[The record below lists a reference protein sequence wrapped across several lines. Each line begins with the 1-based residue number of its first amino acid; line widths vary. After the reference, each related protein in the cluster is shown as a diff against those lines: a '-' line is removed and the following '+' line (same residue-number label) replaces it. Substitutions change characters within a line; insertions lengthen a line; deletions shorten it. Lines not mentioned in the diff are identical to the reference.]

1 MNKLM
6 VAVVAAN
13 AEQRDQLKLQVEAT
27 GIAQAVF
34 AVESY
39 PAAPQDSL
47 LRQISDSNPEVVLV
61 DVAPEET
68 IAALRAVELIHGQMR
83 DVAVFAIGKM
93 DKPQVIVTAMR
104 AGAKEYLERPTSVAT
119 LLESL
124 ARYAS
129 AQGTRQDN
137 GTRGRVITVV
147 GAKGG
152 SGATTVAVNLAM
164 ALHGVQGHVALVDLA
179 PIGNTALHFNTK
191 PQFTL
196 SDALQNLHRLDLALL
211 EGFMTQCEGGLR
223 LLAGALRPVEP
234 PSAEQLARLLDL
246 MVKHYRYIVV
256 DASSR
261 MDAATRAVCNFSET
275 VLMVSQVDAPSIWTG
290 GQVQQYL
297 SDSCGQEKIR
307 LVLNRYRK
315 VAGLGD
321 HEIEAAAH
329 CKVLWHVP
337 NHYQAIHGS
346 IESGVPVAHL
356 DSTTDLARSFQGL
369 AHEFTGRRVGHGK
382 NKSAPRKNLLERMGW
397 VSATTT

>member
-6 VAVVAAN
+6 VAVVAAD

-61 DVAPEET
+61 DVAPDET
-68 IAALRAVELIHGQMR
+68 LAALRAVELIHGQMR
-83 DVAVFAIGKM
+83 NVAVFAIGKM

-104 AGAKEYLERPTSVAT
+104 AGAKEYLERPTSVAH

-129 AQGTRQDN
+129 AQGTRQDS

-179 PIGNTALHFNTK
+179 PIGNAALHFNVK

-196 SDALQNLHRLDLALL
+196 GDALQNLHRLDLALL
-211 EGFMTQCEGGLR
+211 EGFMTQCVGGLR
-223 LLAGALRPVEP
+223 LLAGGLRPIEP

-297 SDSCGQEKIR
+297 SESCGQEKIR

-315 VAGLGD
+315 VPGLGD

-329 CKVLWHVP
+329 SKVLWHVP
-337 NHYQAIHGS
+337 NQYQAVHGS
-346 IESGVPVAHL
+346 IESGVPLAQMDL
-356 DSTTDLARSFQGL
+356 NSDLARSFQGL
-369 AHEFTGRRVGHGK
+369 AHEFTGRRVGQGK

>member
-1 MNKLM
+1 M
-6 VAVVAAN
+6 VAVVAGN
-13 AEQRDQLKLQVEAT
+13 VEQRDQLKLQVEAT
-27 GIAQAVF
+27 GIAQPVF
-34 AVESY
+34 AGVSY
-39 PAAPQDSL
+39 PAAPQDAL
-47 LRQISDSNPEVVLV
+47 LRQISESNPEVVLV
-61 DVAPEET
+61 DVAPEDT
-68 IAALRAVELIHGQMR
+68 IAALRAVELIHRQMPQ
-83 DVAVFAIGKM
+83 VALFAIGKM

-104 AGAKEYLERPTSVAT
+104 AGAKEYLERPTSVT
-119 LLESL
+119 HLLESL
-124 ARYAS
+124 ARHAS
-129 AQGTRQDN
+129 SQGLRQDS

-164 ALHGVQGHVALVDLA
+164 ALNGVQGHVALVDLA
-179 PIGNTALHFNTK
+179 PIGNAALHFNVK

-196 SDALQNLHRLDLALL
+196 VDALQNLHRLDLALL

-223 LLAGALRPVEP
+223 LLAGSLRPVEP

-321 HEIEAAAH
+321 HEIETAAH
-329 CKVLWHVP
+329 CKVMWHVP
-337 NHYQAIHGS
+337 NHYQAIHGA

-356 DSTTDLARSFQGL
+356 AANSDLARSFLGL
-369 AHEFTGRRVGHGK
+369 AHEFTGRRAGHV
-382 NKSAPRKNLLERMGW
+382 NQYSSAPRKNLLERLGL
-397 VSATTT
+397 VSAATS

>member
-27 GIAQAVF
+27 GIAQPVF
-34 AVESY
+34 AGSSY
-39 PAAPQDSL
+39 PAAPEDKV
-47 LRQISDSNPEVVLV
+47 LRQISESNPEVVLV
-61 DVAPEET
+61 DIAPEET
-68 IAALRAVELIHGQMR
+68 MAGLRALELIHGQMR
-83 DVAVFAIGKM
+83 QVAVFAIGKM
-93 DKPQVIVTAMR
+93 DRPQVIVTAMR
-104 AGAKEYLERPTSVAT
+104 AGAKEYLDRPTSVAH

-129 AQGTRQDN
+129 AQGMRQDS
-137 GTRGRVITVV
+137 GTRGKVITVV

-164 ALHGVQGHVALVDLA
+164 ALHGAQGHVALVDLA
-179 PIGNTALHFNTK
+179 PIGNAALHFSAK
-191 PQFTL
+191 PLFTL
-196 SDALQNLHRLDLALL
+196 ADALNNLHRLDLALL

-223 LLAGALRPVEP
+223 LLAGPQRPIEA

-246 MVKHYRYIVV
+246 MVKHFRYIVV

-297 SDSCGQEKIR
+297 SESCGQEKIR
-307 LVLNRYRK
+307 LVVNRYRK

-321 HEIEAAAH
+321 HEIEASAH
-329 CKVLWHVP
+329 CKILWRVP
-337 NHYQAIHGS
+337 NHYQAIHAS
-346 IESGVPVAHL
+346 IESGMPVVHV
-356 DSTTDLARSFQGL
+356 DSHSDLARSFQAL
-369 AHEFTGRRVGHGK
+369 AAEFTGRRVHG
-382 NKSAPRKNLLERMGW
+382 STSAAAPRKNLLERLGF
-397 VSATTT
+397 VSATTS